1 MTENQNI
8 HPKRKLST
16 ILLVSTLIIAL
27 SIGLAFAALSAIESS
42 RVNFGST
49 IVTNPTQTPP
59 VPFNPVLSTNYV
71 LPSTV
76 TGTPAQFTVTLTN
89 TGGASPSNCLVAFT
103 ITEISASAISPNIAV
118 STDVTLQ
125 YSDGTTYQTIPLTA
139 SGNTLS
145 GTFGPSTGF
154 PIGAGYDAT
163 TQMQITYNVAGTFS
177 ASAVVETVG
186 P

>member
-1 MTENQNI
+1 MA
-8 HPKRKLST
+8 
-16 ILLVSTLIIAL
+16 IA
-27 SIGLAFAALSAIESS
+27 FTAIESS

-49 IVTNPTQTPP
+49 VVTNPTPTPAP
-59 VPFNPVLSTNYV
+59 AFAPLLSTDYV
-71 LPSTV
+71 LPSAV

-103 ITEISASAISPNIAV
+103 ITEISASAIPSNTAV
-118 STDVTLQ
+118 SSDVTLQ
-125 YSDGTTYQTIPLTA
+125 YFDGTTYQAIPLTA

-145 GTFGPSTGF
+145 GTFGPASGF
-154 PIGAGYDAT
+154 PVGSGYSAT

-177 ASAVVETVG
+177 ASAVVETVA